1 MVAAGSPPALW
12 CLCLP
17 RGFPDGTAPFPVEW
31 KGESGAERGA
41 AVPGSLP
48 ALEWRDRGSS
58 GGVTNCKDRVLSENR
73 WSGAPPV
80 VQNRT
85 YIHLGGGLVSRLVSL
100 MSWGAWLTTEKQLA
114 NVE

>member
-31 KGESGAERGA
+31 KGDNGAERGA

-48 ALEWRDRGSS
+48 ALEWRERGSS
-58 GGVTNCKDRVLSENR
+58 GGVTNCKDRVLD
-73 WSGAPPV
+73 GTPLV
-80 VQNRT
+80 VKKKLIFT
-85 YIHLGGGLVSRLVSL
+85 
-100 MSWGAWLTTEKQLA
+100 WGEDW
-114 NVE
+114 

>member
-48 ALEWRDRGSS
+48 ALEWRERGSS
-58 GGVTNCKDRVLSENR
+58 GGVTNCKGRVLSANR

-80 VQNRT
+80 V
-85 YIHLGGGLVSRLVSL
+85 VKK
-100 MSWGAWLTTEKQLA
+100 KQLIFTWG
-114 NVE
+114 EDW

>member
-17 RGFPDGTAPFPVEW
+17 RGFPGGTAPFPVEW

-48 ALEWRDRGSS
+48 ALEWRERGSS
-58 GGVTNCKDRVLSENR
+58 GGVTNCKDRVLSANT
-73 WSGAPPV
+73 WSAFCCKKKTTFV
-80 VQNRT
+80 
-85 YIHLGGGLVSRLVSL
+85 HLGGGLVSRLVSL
-100 MSWGAWLTTEKQLA
+100 VSWSAWLTTETQLA